1 MEGMLASNTEIVLE
15 GQTKAM
21 DGEERCCHLLG
32 CDIMFDEDGKAWM
45 LEVSW
50 AGWAVRA
57 YLMTRLRF
65 QVVLN
70 ALLSSG

>member
-15 GQTKAM
+15 DQTKAM

-50 AGWAVRA
+50 IGTTARGRCGCTW
-57 YLMTRLRF
+57 
-65 QVVLN
+65 
-70 ALLSSG
+70 